1 MKRPLLPAV
10 LALVPMIAL
19 GGCASAS
26 TTKVAACDGR
36 HRRAV
41 NIHGSVLGEVPAI
54 AAGQPSKPGAPRAST
69 ATTGRP
75 AAKPT
80 RVSVADGTSWSP
92 SC

>member
-1 MKRPLLPAV
+1 MMAV
-10 LALVPMIAL
+10 LALIPLTIV
-19 GGCASAS
+19 GGCASAN
-26 TTKVAACDGR
+26 TTKLASCDGH

-54 AAGQPSKPGAPRAST
+54 AAGQQPTPAAPRAST
-69 ATTGRP
+69 ATTSRP

-80 RVSVADGTSWSP
+80 RVSVADGAPWYP